1 MEKVFKQKLNNNIS
15 CLPNLLDN
23 IENFCIEN
31 ALNDEVLF
39 EINVIADELVSNI
52 IRHGYADTFDHFIE
66 VNLHLFNEKIEIE
79 IIDDGKEFNPLE
91 HKNENLYNKLEDLKI
106 GGLGIDIVKHYSK
119 SIYYKRIE
127 NKNILTI
134 IKNLYS

>member
-15 CLPNLLDN
+15 CLPNLLEN
-23 IENFCIEN
+23 IEIFCIEN

-52 IRHGYADTFDHFIE
+52 IRHGYADTFKHFID
-66 VNLHLFNEKIEIE
+66 VNLQLFDDKIEIE
-79 IIDDGKEFNPLE
+79 IMDDGKEFNPLG
-91 HKNENLYNKLEDLKI
+91 HKNEKLNDKLEDIKI
-106 GGLGIDIVKHYSK
+106 GGLGIDIVKHYSN
-119 SIYYKRIE
+119 SICYKRIE

-134 IKNLYS
+134 IKNL

>member
-15 CLPNLLDN
+15 CLPNLLEN
-23 IENFCIEN
+23 IEIFCIEN
-31 ALNDEVLF
+31 ALNDKLIF

-52 IRHGYADTFDHFIE
+52 IRHGYADTFKHFID
-66 VNLHLFNEKIEIE
+66 VNLQLFDDKIELE

-91 HKNENLYNKLEDLKI
+91 HKNEKLYDKLEDIKI
-106 GGLGIDIVKHYSK
+106 GGLGIDIVKHYSN
-119 SIYYKRIE
+119 SICYKRIE

-134 IKNLYS
+134 IKNL